1 MSLLWK
7 IGGVAVALVAA
18 YFLITM
24 YGGARYKQGKADE
37 AAAWTDKLI
46 VAERQKLTAYQAGV
60 ASVMD
65 ADKQYIETVRE
76 KVVPVTKTIIERATG
91 YAQTPDGAGI
101 CLTAERVLGLEQ
113 TTGSLFDAATPT
125 STSGIADPLL
135 TDAVGEER

>member
-37 AAAWTDKLI
+37 ASAWTEKL
-46 VAERQKLTAYQAGV
+46 VAAERQKLTAYQAGV
-60 ASVMD
+60 ASVMG

-76 KVVPVTKTIIERATG
+76 KVVPVTRTIVERATG
-91 YAQTPDGAGI
+91 YAQTTDGAAL
-101 CLTAERVLGLEQ
+101 CLPAERVHLLEQ
-113 TTGSLFDAATPT
+113 STGSLFDTATSTPT
-125 STSGIADPLL
+125 GGVASAML
-135 TDAVGEER
+135 TDGLGEER